1 MEAASAI
8 RGAVPEPAEMIARAR
23 AMIPAL
29 AARSAAQMKRRS
41 ILPETMADMQ
51 AAGLFHLLQPR
62 RWGGYE
68 MELSTFYEVQMA
80 LGEGDMSVAW
90 VYGVVGVHPWFVAL
104 LDDRAAKDI
113 WGKDDTT
120 LICSSLMPT
129 GMAKLVDGGFRIS
142 GRWKYASGCEHCTW
156 AFLGGV
162 VEGSPD
168 DRRLFV
174 IPMSDYKIVDTWH
187 VPGLKGTGSHDIVI
201 EDAFVPEYRTQK
213 YSDNFRGVAPG
224 LALNTAPL
232 YRLPFGQVFFRGVST
247 GAIGALQG
255 MLDAYLDYG
264 KKRIQR
270 NSGVAASEEA
280 VIQLLCAE
288 TAVAID
294 EMKTILHRNFK
305 VLEGYAARGEM
316 PPLKQRVEYKFHN
329 AVVAE
334 RCSLLAS
341 RLFKAAGTAG
351 IAADLPFGR
360 ILNDITVGQ
369 DGRVYAAYAD
379 GCITAA
385 CIAKGNDPAASH
397 TRFDNDGA
405 SKATIIRQSGGRG
418 LFKNKDNA
426 PLK

>member
-1 MEAASAI
+1 VLARQDARIPSAEAI
-8 RGAVPEPAEMIARAR
+8 VARAR
-23 AMIPAL
+23 AMIPTL
-29 AARSAAQMKRRS
+29 RRRAPQGERERR
-41 ILPETMADMQ
+41 LPAETIAEIQ
-51 AAGLFHLLQPR
+51 AAGLFRVLQPQ

-68 MELSTFYEVQMA
+68 LDILTYYDVQMA

-104 LDDRAAKDI
+104 LDDRAAIDI

-120 LICSSLMPT
+120 LICSSLMPA
-129 GMAKLVDGGFRIS
+129 GVARPADGGFRLS
-142 GRWKYASGCEHCTW
+142 GRWKYASGCDHCQW
-156 AFLGGV
+156 ALLGGT
-162 VEGSPD
+162 VEGKPD
-168 DRRLFV
+168 DRRIFV
-174 IPMSDYKIVDTWH
+174 VPKRDYEIVDTWH

-224 LALNTAPL
+224 LALNTSPL

-264 KKRIQR
+264 KKRIGR
-270 NSGVAASEEA
+270 ASGTPASEDA
-280 VIQLLCAE
+280 VVQQLCAE

-316 PPLKQRVEYKFHN
+316 PPLKLRVEYKFHN

-360 ILNDITVGQ
+360 IMSDITVGRQ
-369 DGRVYAAYAD
+369 HISNQFEQAGRSY
-379 GCITAA
+379 
-385 CIAKGNDPAASH
+385 
-397 TRFDNDGA
+397 GA
-405 SKATIIRQSGGRG
+405 F
-418 LFKNKDNA
+418 LFGIENNKDFV
-426 PLK
+426 L